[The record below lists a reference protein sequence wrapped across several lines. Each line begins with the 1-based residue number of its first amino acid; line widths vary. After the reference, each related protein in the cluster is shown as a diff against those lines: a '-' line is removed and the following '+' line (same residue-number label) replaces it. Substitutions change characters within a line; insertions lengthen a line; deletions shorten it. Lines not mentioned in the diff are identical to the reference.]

1 MSLDLAIKDRLVTLG
16 LAIVDQKKAKVVVEP
31 YERSTGFWFGGGNMV
46 RDRSGRVL
54 IVGRYRNRGDSRTGL
69 RLGTRGLECA
79 IWQSPDGLT
88 DYRLIRKW
96 TKADLACQGQSA
108 ISIEGTALRLTNDG
122 ADSGIELFIS
132 SEKELD
138 YPDAHLNR
146 QKPGTG
152 TWTIDRMS
160 SDNVETLDPS
170 TLQTVLHTTRPSD
183 LHIKDPVIADLND
196 GSTALLFCTHPFS
209 WTSSNTAVAIRRQR
223 ETAFG
228 EPQWNIL
235 PRGNCWDVAVARVT
249 DVLRVPRV
257 GALAAR
263 PQINLYFYDGA
274 ECIHDHDKSKQDTS
288 ATHRPRGYSC
298 EEIGGLAWG
307 FDEAFPKMASLTVET
322 PLFISPTGTGCSR
335 YVSTMIDEQGILA
348 TWQQSQADLS
358 QPLVAHRLPVKEIER
373 ILA

>member
-1 MSLDLAIKDRLVTLG
+1 MSLDPAIKNKLVTLG
-16 LAIVDQKKAKVVVEP
+16 SALINQENARVVVEP
-31 YERSTGFWFGGGNMV
+31 YDRSTGFWFGGGNMV

-79 IWQSPDGLT
+79 IWQSPDGLS
-88 DYRLIRKW
+88 DYKLIRKW
-96 TKADLACQGQSA
+96 TKADLACQGQRV
-108 ISIEGTALRLTNDG
+108 ISIEGTALRLTN
-122 ADSGIELFIS
+122 SGIELFVS
-132 SEKELD
+132 SEKERN
-138 YPDAHLNR
+138 YPAAQLEK

-152 TWTIDRMS
+152 VWTIDRMCGDS
-160 SDNVETLDPS
+160 AETLDPS
-170 TLQTVLHTTRPSD
+170 TLRTVLSTTRLAD
-183 LHIKDPVIADLND
+183 LHIKDPVIADLSD

-209 WTSSNTAVAIRRQR
+209 WTSSNTAAAVRKPG
-223 ETAFG
+223 ETAF
-228 EPQWNIL
+228 EDPQWNVL
-235 PRGNCWDVAVARVT
+235 PRGNCWDVAVTRVT

-257 GALAAR
+257 GALAAL

-274 ECIHDHDKSKQDTS
+274 ECIHDHNQGKQEPS
-288 ATHRPRGYSC
+288 ALRRPHGYSC

-307 FDEAFPKMASLTVET
+307 FDKDLPKMVSLTIQA
-322 PLFISPTGTGCSR
+322 PLFCSPMGTGCSR

-358 QPLVAHRLPVKEIER
+358 QPLVAHRLPMAEIER